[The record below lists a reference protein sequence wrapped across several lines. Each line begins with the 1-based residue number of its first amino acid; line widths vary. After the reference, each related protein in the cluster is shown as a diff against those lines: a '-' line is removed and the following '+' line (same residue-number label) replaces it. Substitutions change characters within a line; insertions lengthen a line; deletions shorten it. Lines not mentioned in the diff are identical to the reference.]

1 MVLEGI
7 LSVLTPTCLFWSFV
21 GTVIGII
28 FGSIPGLTAV
38 MAMVLFLPMS
48 FGMPTAEGIALLLG
62 LYVGGISGGCISA
75 VLLKIPG
82 TPASLCT
89 VFDGGPMADRG
100 EAGRAIGISVLYS
113 FIGGIL
119 SAASLIFIAPYL
131 AKVALKFSPF
141 EYCAVI
147 FMSLTIIASL
157 AGKSM
162 INGLISGAA
171 GLFVSCIGVSP
182 IGGVLR
188 CTMGSKY
195 MMSGISTT
203 VMLIGIFAIAEI
215 IKSAADPTAK
225 GEKANYKMKGFGI
238 TWKEFCG
245 QTFNMLRSAV
255 IGICIG
261 ILPGLGANT
270 SSMLA
275 YGIAQS
281 NSKYPEKFGTGII
294 DGMVASE
301 TANNANTG
309 GAMIPALTLGI
320 PGNTPTAL
328 LIAALTVKGVTP
340 GPLIFEKNGVLAYG
354 VFASFVIANIMML
367 ILEWRGIKLF
377 VKVLDMPKY
386 IMYPAIIVL
395 CMVGAFSDK
404 SRSFDVL
411 MAVAFGIAV
420 YFLKKFGFAT
430 APFVLGN
437 ILGGLFETYY
447 GRAMSAGDGSYLP
460 FFTRPVACAFMI
472 LAVVCVVFVIKKNV
486 RHEKNILAD
495 DDEEDDTS
503 AAEGAKA

>member
-1 MVLEGI
+1 MILEGI
-7 LSVLTPTCLFWSFV
+7 LSVLTPACLLWSLI

-38 MAMVLFLPMS
+38 MAMVLFLPLS

-75 VLLKIPG
+75 ILLKIPG

-100 EAGRAIGISVLYS
+100 EAGKAIGVSVLYS

-131 AKVALKFSPF
+131 ARVALKFSPF

-157 AGKSM
+157 SGKSM

-171 GLFVSCIGVSP
+171 GLFVSCIGMSP

-188 CTMGSKY
+188 CTLGARY

-203 VMLIGIFAIAEI
+203 VMLIGIFAIAEV
-215 IKSAADPTAK
+215 IKSAAEPDIK
-225 GEKANYKMKGFGI
+225 GKKASYKLKGFGLS
-238 TWKEFCG
+238 WKEFWG
-245 QTFNMLRSAV
+245 QTFNALRSAV
-255 IGICIG
+255 IGIGIG

-281 NSKYPEKFGTGII
+281 NSKHPEKFGTGII
-294 DGMVASE
+294 DGLVASE

-354 VFASFVIANIMML
+354 VFTSFVLANVMML
-367 ILEWRGIKLF
+367 LLEWRGTPLF
-377 VKVLDMPKY
+377 VKILDLPKY

-404 SRSFDVL
+404 SRTFDILV
-411 MAVAFGIAV
+411 AVGFGIVV

-430 APFVLGN
+430 APFILGN
-437 ILGGLFETYY
+437 ILGSLFETYY
-447 GRAMSAGDGSYLP
+447 GRAMSAGGGSFLP
-460 FFTRPVACAFMI
+460 FFTRPVSCVFMI
-472 LAVVCVVFVIKKNV
+472 LTVVCIVFVAKKNL
-486 RHEKNILAD
+486 RHEKNVLAD
-495 DDEEDDTS
+495 DDGDDD
-503 AAEGAKA
+503 AESEKA

>member
-1 MVLEGI
+1 MILEGI
-7 LSVLTPTCLFWSFV
+7 LSVLTPTCLLWSFV
-21 GTVIGII
+21 GTTIGII
-28 FGSIPGLTAV
+28 FGSIPGLSAV

-48 FGMPTAEGIALLLG
+48 FGLPTSEGIALLLG

-75 VLLKIPG
+75 ILLKIPG

-113 FIGGIL
+113 FIGGVL
-119 SAASLIFIAPYL
+119 SAAALIFIAPYL

-188 CTMGSKY
+188 CTLGSRY

-215 IKSAADPTAK
+215 IKSAADSAVK
-225 GEKANYKMKGFGI
+225 GKKANYKTKGFGI
-238 TWKEFCG
+238 TWKEFCS

-270 SSMLA
+270 SSMLS
-275 YGIAQS
+275 YGMAQS

-294 DGMVASE
+294 DGLVASE

-367 ILEWRGIKLF
+367 ILEWRGTRLF
-377 VKVLDMPKY
+377 VKILDMPKY
-386 IMYPAIIVL
+386 IMYPVIIVL

-411 MAVAFGIAV
+411 MAVCFGIAV

-447 GRAMSAGDGSYLP
+447 GRAMSAGGGSFLP
-460 FFTRPVACAFMI
+460 FFTRPVSCIFMI
-472 LAVVCVVFVIKKNV
+472 LTVVCVVFVIKKNV

-495 DDEEDDTS
+495 DDEEENEIT
-503 AAEGAKA
+503 EIVKP